1 MQKNSNCHS
10 VQPSSAL
17 MNVQPYSIVVQGVKQ
32 PLTRKNSGSITNV
45 PTKKNSLNVPERKK
59 GNADVVKVK
68 AKTKKDK

>member
-1 MQKNSNCHS
+1 
-10 VQPSSAL
+10 
-17 MNVQPYSIVVQGVKQ
+17 
-32 PLTRKNSGSITNV
+32 LTRKNSGSITNV